1 MSFNIGSA
9 DYNILLLLITLTVV
23 VGLISLKLIKESIFR
38 VVAIFMLFSVFM
50 YSGYGISYS
59 KIDNSYIAKYVVY
72 IIALVIPLIIV
83 GRKKKN
89 VILQKESNIDKCL
102 INHYATLKR
111 LTVLYFVMLFIPL
124 VYPEFR
130 LFDLF
135 IYGGGITD
143 SFYDDRNMY
152 KANQLITLVDM
163 LVIFLRPFF
172 FAYLVIYKQ
181 KKTGNY
187 WPTILFAL
195 TILMAFMRYR
205 YFGRYQMLVYGTE
218 LYILT
223 FGIKGFRLHL
233 PKKHILAIVGILIA
247 FIPLLYAYTYTR
259 IGAVVENLSL
269 GKSLELLIESE
280 VYYPMWYDHI
290 LNSGFIKGQS
300 AALFILWLIC
310 LPIPSFI
317 WPSKPKIS
325 ADEFT
330 YSITGKRY
338 TDAGYSSFL
347 PSAMG
352 EGFMFF
358 GEDFY
363 WIHALIIGLVT
374 ALVLRYLIKHKTMA
388 FYVAVTLITTL
399 IIGRGGAGSFIP
411 PLVNGVMPIII
422 MSYYLRPL
430 VSR

>member
-1 MSFNIGSA
+1 MGLGDLDVNTLIVLIFATFIVVLISVKLIPDNIFKVATAFMSFGI
-9 DYNILLLLITLTVV
+9 
-23 VGLISLKLIKESIFR
+23 
-38 VVAIFMLFSVFM
+38 FM
-50 YSGYGISYS
+50 YSGYGIAY
-59 KIDNSYIAKYVVY
+59 KGVDDEYIGKYILY
-72 IIALVIPLIIV
+72 ITALVIPLIIV

-143 SFYDDRNMY
+143 SLYDDRNMY

-181 KKTGNY
+181 KKSGNY
-187 WPTILFAL
+187 LPTILFAL
-195 TILMAFMRYR
+195 NILLAFMRYR
-205 YFGRYQMLVYGTE
+205 YFGRYQMVIYGVE

-223 FGIKGFRLHL
+223 FGIKGFNFHL
-233 PKKHILAIVGILIA
+233 PKKHIFAIVGILIA
-247 FIPLLYAYTYTR
+247 FIPLLYAYSYTR
-259 IGAVVENLSL
+259 IGGDVGNLSF
-269 GKSLELLIESE
+269 GASLERLIESE
-280 VYYPMWYDHI
+280 VYYPVWYDHI
-290 LNSGFIKGQS
+290 LNSGFIKGQTGT
-300 AALFILWLIC
+300 LFILWLIC

-363 WIHALIIGLVT
+363 WIHALVVGLIT
-374 ALVLRYLIKHKTMA
+374 ALILRFLIKHKTMIY
-388 FYVAVTLITTL
+388 YVAVIIITSLIF
-399 IIGRGGAGSFIP
+399 GRGAAGSFIP
-411 PLVNGVMPIII
+411 PLVNGVMPIIV
-422 MSYYLRPL
+422 MSYFLRHKN
-430 VSR
+430 

>member
-1 MSFNIGSA
+1 MYFDIGLV
-9 DYNILLLLITLTVV
+9 DYNILLLIIALTVI
-23 VGLISLKLIKESIFR
+23 VGLISFKLIKESIFR
-38 VVAIFMLFSVFM
+38 VMAIFMLFSVFM

-111 LTVLYFVMLFIPL
+111 LTVLYFGMLFIPL
-124 VYPEFR
+124 IYPEFR

-163 LVIFLRPFF
+163 LEVFLRPFF

-181 KKTGNY
+181 KNNGKN
-187 WPTILFAL
+187 WPTFLFAL
-195 TILMAFMRYR
+195 NILMAFMRYR
-205 YFGRYQMLVYGTE
+205 YLGRYQMVIYGVE

-223 FGIKGFRLHL
+223 FGIKGFNFHL
-233 PKKHILAIVGILIA
+233 PKKHVYAIVGILIA
-247 FIPLLYAYTYTR
+247 LIPLLYAYTYTR
-259 IGAVVENLSL
+259 IGAVAEHLSF
-269 GKSLELLIESE
+269 GTSFERLIESE
-280 VYYPMWYDHI
+280 AYYPVWYDHI
-290 LNSGFIKGQS
+290 LNSGFIKGQTGT
-300 AALFILWLIC
+300 LFILWLIC

-363 WIHALIIGLVT
+363 WIHALVVGLIT
-374 ALVLRYLIKHKTMA
+374 ALILRFLIKHKTMIY
-388 FYVAVTLITTL
+388 YVAVIIITSLIF
-399 IIGRGGAGSFIP
+399 GRGAAGSFIP
-411 PLVNGVMPIII
+411 PLVNGVMPIIV
-422 MSYYLRPL
+422 MSYFLRHKN
-430 VSR
+430 